1 MTQNREGAKM
11 TRGVAE
17 NVAAAGWK
25 GDEEGFAAWLDVF
38 QAQTLVVRALERCI
52 KRELGL
58 PLAGYEVLVRL
69 GEVSEG
75 ERVRMQELARRVLLS
90 KSGLSQL
97 FTRLERRGL
106 VERRGDPEN
115 LRVTYA
121 ILTEDGREVLER
133 AQPAFREE
141 IEERFAGHL
150 DEEEVRVVRR
160 AMRKVIR
167 ASGEEPLSGEPGD
180 A

>member
-1 MTQNREGAKM
+1 MMRNRDGATM
-11 TRGVAE
+11 AREDGR
-17 NVAAAGWK
+17 NAAPAGRK
-25 GDEEGFAAWLDVF
+25 RSEEGFAAWLDFF
-38 QAQTLVVRALERCI
+38 QANTLVVRALEQRL
-52 KRELGL
+52 KERFGL
-58 PLAGYEVLVRL
+58 PLAGYEVLARL
-69 GEVSEG
+69 AEVPEG
-75 ERVRMQELARRVLLS
+75 ERLRMQELARRVLLS

-121 ILTEDGREVLER
+121 LLTEEGREVLER
-133 AQPAFREE
+133 ALPAFREE

-150 DEEEVRVVRR
+150 DEEEIRTVRR

-167 ASGEEPLSGEPGD
+167 ASGDEPLSDGMND
-180 A
+180 